1 MGTHW
6 EPEKMKKN
14 PLTADFQSGTRSCH
28 SKLSFFVSYLTV
40 DLCLVQGLNAL
51 KTSPWA
57 FFLKP
62 SLTSTYVAYECCQT
76 ES

>member
-1 MGTHW
+1 VGTHW

-14 PLTADFQSGTRSCH
+14 PLTADFQSGTRSVIQNYD
-28 SKLSFFVSYLTV
+28 FFVFYLIV
-40 DLCLVQGLNAL
+40 DLCLIQGLNAL

-62 SLTSTYVAYECCQT
+62 SLASTYVAYECCQT